1 MNCLECQDL
10 LQRRLDGL
18 PVPDRAALDRH
29 LAACP
34 ECRER
39 HAAVAVLEEG
49 LRALPRPQAPA
60 DLAGRTAALVLQ
72 DRARRRRRRVWVAVA
87 LAAGLLLAVGAYRW
101 FGPSRPAERPVVKGP
116 APEKVEGPKGAKSG
130 PSLRRDLDE
139 VRDALEA
146 LTGQFGDQVR
156 QETRVLRDSASG
168 FQFVS
173 LDAVPSMAPL
183 SQPLGSTAE
192 GLREGGK
199 GVSAGMRTVSN
210 SARRALGYFLRK
222 TPPLQ
227 SAPKRARQPS

>member
-18 PVPDRAALDRH
+18 PIPDRTALERH

-39 HAAVAVLEEG
+39 HAAVALLEEG
-49 LRALPRPQAPA
+49 LRALPQPQAPA
-60 DLAGRTAALVLQ
+60 DLAGRTVALVLQ
-72 DRARRRRRRVWVAVA
+72 DRARRLRRRVWVGVA
-87 LAAGLLLAVGAYRW
+87 LAASLLLAVGAYWW
-101 FGPSRPAERPVVKGP
+101 FIPSPAGERPIVKGP
-116 APEKVEGPKGAKSG
+116 VPEKVQGPKVAKSA

-146 LTGQFGDQVR
+146 LTGRFGVQVR
-156 QETRVLRDSASG
+156 EETRVLRDSASG

-173 LDAVPSMAPL
+173 LDAVPNMAPL
-183 SQPLGSTAE
+183 AQPLGSTAE
-192 GLREGGK
+192 GLRESGK

-210 SARRALGYFLRK
+210 SARRALSYFLRK

-227 SAPKRARQPS
+227 SAPKPARQSS